1 VATAVVLLVIGFL
14 RDNAGGKAPGSAA
27 DLRWQSYVVMIAG
40 AVRTANVVFTNPD
53 PSTTSIVWLC
63 VVIGVLYVCGV
74 AVRRL
79 AASAK
84 AAGFAQPV
92 DDLAGA
98 GALLG
103 ATGLLSALIV
113 DQVRPS
119 AITLALGLQ
128 GLGLMLGGL
137 VSRERILRLS
147 ALALLL
153 ICILKLF
160 LYDLRELEALARIVS
175 FVILG
180 LSLLAISWTYT
191 RYREQIRKFL

>member
-1 VATAVVLLVIGFL
+1 
-14 RDNAGGKAPGSAA
+14 
-27 DLRWQSYVVMIAG
+27 
-40 AVRTANVVFTNPD
+40 
-53 PSTTSIVWLC
+53 
-63 VVIGVLYVCGV
+63 VIGVLYVCGTV
-74 AVRRL
+74 VRRV

-84 AAGFAQPV
+84 ATGLAQPV
-92 DDLAGA
+92 DELAGA
-98 GALLG
+98 LALLG

-137 VSRERILRLS
+137 VGRERILRLS
-147 ALALLL
+147 GLALLL
-153 ICILKLF
+153 ACILKLF
-160 LYDLRELEALARIVS
+160 VYDLRELEALARIMS
-175 FVILG
+175 FVMLG